1 MPDTT
6 MTHYNAADVTLET
19 SPTTGSLDEALAKA
33 QGEIDIAS
41 KDSVNPAFK
50 SKYANLTSVWEA
62 CRPALAKNSIAL
74 TQWPLASA
82 DNRLHIITRIA
93 HKGEWMQARFSIP
106 VDKANA
112 HGVGSAITY
121 AKRFTLSAVLGIVA
135 DDDDDGNAASKRP
148 PGGGQGD
155 ALAKAKA
162 EIAEQ
167 TGNSR
172 STYDLTKEK
181 KALDLVKDSAKLA
194 IGMCQSRAELK
205 GWIKDNKAEL
215 AEKLSTADYD
225 AVIDMVDARWDELP
239 EPEKVA

>member
-1 MPDTT
+1 MPDTN
-6 MTHYNAADVTLET
+6 MSYSAADVTLET
-19 SPTTGSLDEALAKA
+19 SATTGALDEALAKA

-82 DNRLHIITRIA
+82 DNRLHIITRVA

-121 AKRFTLSAVLGIVA
+121 AKRFTL
-135 DDDDDGNAASKRP
+135 
-148 PGGGQGD
+148 
-155 ALAKAKA
+155 
-162 EIAEQ
+162 
-167 TGNSR
+167 
-172 STYDLTKEK
+172 
-181 KALDLVKDSAKLA
+181 
-194 IGMCQSRAELK
+194 
-205 GWIKDNKAEL
+205 
-215 AEKLSTADYD
+215 
-225 AVIDMVDARWDELP
+225 
-239 EPEKVA
+239 